1 MVYINYITLD
11 EAKTRGKNTTVY
23 SFLIKHYDI
32 MKYFMG
38 HEGKIVSFKH
48 PFVII
53 EDQTQFG
60 WPRALCVPKPTRAP
74 SAYLIFSQEY
84 RQTNPQKKMNMA
96 EISAEWKNT
105 SDRTKYES
113 AAAVARQQYVKEL
126 KSWDDGKEAEKTK
139 RENAASSWAALPPPA
154 FIWKFS
160 FGIGTKVRFKD
171 NVTIDTVR
179 MVIENYPGLWH
190 FNSQQNITS
199 EWLRR
204 LNNEEYLTTGGKNYY
219 LIGGKNYVY
228 YWLKQTGPG
237 GPNTT
242 GLKIPPELL
251 EVYTP
256 VITGG
261 GPFTWVVATNPNQ
274 LATGYNGLWTI
285 KVDNVNKETEY
296 HRVTSGTEWVKW
308 TLNWTTNDIF
318 IETDKRI
325 FTIKKGIDELKK
337 IPANAAFYAQY
348 PDIFLPTVVH
358 LRDQWFIMSYA
369 TSDTDISRKTVSN
382 IHWQYDGNY
391 THGAADWN
399 DMNSDQW
406 EEMTQAY
413 LAYKSGGSSTFSKT
427 VS

>member
-1 MVYINYITLD
+1 M
-11 EAKTRGKNTTVY
+11 
-23 SFLIKHYDI
+23 S
-32 MKYFMG
+32 
-38 HEGKIVSFKH
+38 
-48 PFVII
+48 II
-53 EDQTQFG
+53 
-60 WPRALCVPKPTRAP
+60 L
-74 SAYLIFSQEY
+74 
-84 RQTNPQKKMNMA
+84 
-96 EISAEWKNT
+96 
-105 SDRTKYES
+105 
-113 AAAVARQQYVKEL
+113 
-126 KSWDDGKEAEKTK
+126 
-139 RENAASSWAALPPPA
+139 
-154 FIWKFS
+154 
-160 FGIGTKVRFKD
+160 
-171 NVTIDTVR
+171 
-179 MVIENYPGLWH
+179 
-190 FNSQQNITS
+190 
-199 EWLRR
+199 
-204 LNNEEYLTTGGKNYY
+204 
-219 LIGGKNYVY
+219 
-228 YWLKQTGPG
+228 LKQTGPG

-261 GPFTWVVATNPNQ
+261 GPFAWVVTGNQ

-358 LRDQWFIMSYA
+358 YKDQWFIMSYA
-369 TSDTDISRKTVSN
+369 TSDTDIARKTVSN

-413 LAYKSGGSSTFSKT
+413 LAYKSGGFYLFQDRFFNARQSFFAAKIRI
-427 VS
+427 